1 MVVKVSK
8 PEINVREKIS
18 ELDKPSGT
26 AGQAMLAAETP
37 HEQQALIGVGR
48 RNLIINGDMR
58 IAQRGTSYTG
68 TNGFSLDRWR
78 NSENTDGVTTLS
90 QQSDGPYTEDGHFKY
105 YLQINVD
112 TADTSMAAA
121 QYAGAFYK
129 VEGYDFDCA
138 GYGNSQAK
146 TLTLSFWHAHSEPG
160 IYCIAFRNDGGGSNR
175 NYVLEYTQDV
185 ANVWQKT
192 TITFPGD
199 TSGTW
204 TETNTAALS
213 IFWTFCQGSQYAT
226 TTLNQW
232 FGGIYYHAST
242 NIINM
247 MATQNA
253 KFRMTG
259 VQLELGKVATPFE
272 HRSYGEELALCQRY
286 YYQVGKSNGGV
297 ISSFGFARGP
307 NYLNLVYATVPRLV
321 AMRAVPTVSG
331 GGNIRGTSFTGGY
344 QTKNMSVTGNGRVVG
359 HDQPNQNST
368 VSGIRV
374 EFLSNWPAAEVVI
387 SDHDGTGFISFD
399 AEL

>member
-37 HEQQALIGVGR
+37 QEQQALVGVGR

-68 TNGFSLDRWR
+68 SNGWSLDRFR
-78 NSENTDGVTTLS
+78 NSENTGGVTTLS
-90 QQSDGPYTEDGHFKY
+90 QQSDGPYTADGHFKY

-112 TADTSMAAA
+112 TVDTSMAPTD
-121 QYAGAFYK
+121 YAGVFYK

-160 IYCIAFRNDGGGSNR
+160 IYSISMRNDGGGSNR
-175 NYVLEYTQDV
+175 NYVLDYTQDV
-185 ANVWQKT
+185 PDVWQKT

-199 TSGTW
+199 TTGTW
-204 TETNTAALS
+204 TETTTAALS

-232 FGGIYYHAST
+232 FGGTYYHAST

-286 YYQVGKSNGGV
+286 YQKVPS
-297 ISSFGFARGP
+297 I
-307 NYLNLVYATVPRLV
+307 NYIYDHAVFHYGNAFYASHTFMQP
-321 AMRAVPTVSG
+321 MRANPTVSITTDG
-331 GGNIRGTSFTGGY
+331 TYYEAGNGYTHGSITVRNPTSDSLNFTADTNGGTSGYAGGVY
-344 QTKNMSVTGNGRVVG
+344 FRYT
-359 HDQPNQNST
+359 
-368 VSGIRV
+368 
-374 EFLSNWPAAEVVI
+374 A
-387 SDHDGTGFISFD
+387 D
-399 AEL
+399 AEM

>member
-1 MVVKVSK
+1 MTVKITK

-18 ELDKPSGT
+18 ELDKPSGV
-26 AGQAMLAAETP
+26 AGQAMLRAETP
-37 HEQQALIGVGR
+37 QEQQALVGVGR

-68 TNGFSLDRWR
+68 TNGWALDRFK
-78 NSENTDGVTTLS
+78 NSENTGGVTTLS
-90 QQSDGPYTEDGHFKY
+90 QQSDGPYTKDGHFKY

-112 TADTSMAAA
+112 TVDTSMAPTD
-121 QYAGAFYK
+121 YAGAFYK

-138 GYGNSQAK
+138 GYGNSQAR

-160 IYCIAFRNDGGGSNR
+160 VYSISMRNDGGGSNR
-175 NYVLEYTQDV
+175 NYVLDYTQDV

-199 TSGTW
+199 TTGTW
-204 TETNTAALS
+204 TETNTPALS

-232 FGGIYYHAST
+232 FGGTYYHAST

-286 YYQVGKSNGGV
+286 YQQYGFESGAPFRINGSGNGNNTMLTGFMFQYQMRSAPSINY
-297 ISSFGFARGP
+297 FG
-307 NYLNLVYATVPRLV
+307 
-321 AMRAVPTVSG
+321 SG
-331 GGNIRGTSFTGGY
+331 SDGGNFNVYVHNTANGNSAPTSTSVGTR
-344 QTKNMSVTGNGRVVG
+344 SVRWNFSGNGSYPNSAYWIDVG
-359 HDQPNQNST
+359 SGSNQMAFT
-368 VSGIRV
+368 
-374 EFLSNWPAAEVVI
+374 L
-387 SDHDGTGFISFD
+387 D
-399 AEL
+399 AEI